1 MRTIAGMLRER
12 REEGGLTLEALAQA
26 VGATKGYLSM
36 IENGRVA
43 NPPSRRL
50 LEALE
55 DALGVD
61 DGALVRAA
69 GWQRAPDAVR
79 ADYDRVAEQA
89 RRGIELAHWLKAR
102 TQPGAAGGRS
112 LDALYRSG
120 QLTRQ
125 INRAL
130 GEANIDADM
139 PRPSARV
146 PLINRVAAGY
156 PTDFTDLGYPARVAD
171 SEVSCPD
178 LADPDAFAAR
188 VVGASMEPNY
198 REGDIVI
205 FSPLA
210 TIADGCDCFVRL
222 EPDHETTFKRVFF
235 ERDGAP
241 SDPADEAFTHIRLQP
256 LNPSF
261 APQTVER
268 EHVAGLYRAVMRL
281 SSV

>member
-1 MRTIAGMLRER
+1 MHTVAGILRQR
-12 REEGGLTLEALAQA
+12 REAAGLTLAALAEA
-26 VGATKGYLSM
+26 VGVTKGYLSM
-36 IENGRVA
+36 IENRRVA

-55 DALGVD
+55 AALDID

-69 GWQRAPDAVR
+69 GWQSTPDAVR
-79 ADYDRVAEQA
+79 ADFDKLAEQA
-89 RRGIELAHWLKAR
+89 QRGIELARWLKAKTEPR
-102 TQPGAAGGRS
+102 AAGGRS

-130 GEANIDADM
+130 GEANIDTDL
-139 PRPSARV
+139 PVRSARV

-188 VVGASMEPNY
+188 VVGASMEPTY

-205 FSPLA
+205 FSPVA
-210 TIADGCDCFVRL
+210 TITDGCDCFVRL

-235 ERDGAP
+235 ECDGAP
-241 SDPADEAFTHIRLQP
+241 SDPAAEQFTHIRLQP

-268 EHVAGLYRAVMRL
+268 AHVAGLYRAVMRM